1 MNKKKPIPVI
11 DLFAGPG
18 GLGEGF
24 SALTDEQGNS
34 IFKIVLS
41 VEKDEYAH
49 QTLELR
55 SFFRQ
60 FEKGNVPEEYYKYL
74 RGEIKREE
82 LFKSFPEVTLNA
94 KKEALKA
101 ELGVIPPEEIDKKVS
116 EALNGACNW
125 VLIGGPP
132 CQAYSIIGRV
142 RKGWKNGIDENDP
155 RVFLYREYY
164 RILAVH
170 NPPVFVLEN
179 VKGLLSS
186 KLNDQLLFEEIL
198 EDLENPQES
207 YKKLKGK
214 RKTESKCPGYFLFSL
229 VKKHSSYKSNGSP
242 HFESEDFIIKAEDYG
257 IPQKR
262 HRVIILGIR
271 KDIFEGPPEILN
283 KREVVVVDKVL
294 KSGLPKVRSGLSK
307 EPDSKENWK
316 RIFKDFESIG
326 FRESVNFHLRK
337 FIKSLAKNIIVPQQD
352 RGDEFIG
359 YQPDI
364 DYREEYDWFIDK
376 RLKGVCNHST
386 RSHLREDLYRYLFAS
401 SYAKVEKKSPKLS
414 DFPKTLLPRHK
425 SANDNKFMDRFRVQ
439 LWGEPA
445 RTITSH
451 IAKDGHYYIHPDPAQ
466 CRSLTVREA
475 ARIQTFPDNYF
486 FCGPRTSQY
495 TQVGNA
501 VPPLLAKQIAK
512 IVSQFFRKS
521 KIII

>member
-1 MNKKKPIPVI
+1 MNKKKPISVI

-24 SALTDEQGNS
+24 AALTDEKGNS

-41 VEKDEYAH
+41 IEKDKYAH

-60 FEKGNVPEEYYKYL
+60 FEKENVPEEYYKYL
-74 RGEIKREE
+74 RREIKREE
-82 LFKSFPEVTLNA
+82 LFKSFPEAALNA

-101 ELGVIPPEEIDKKVS
+101 ELGVTPADEIDKKIS
-116 EALNGACNW
+116 EALKGANNW

-132 CQAYSIIGRV
+132 CQAYSIIGRA
-142 RKGWKNGIDENDP
+142 RQGWKNGLDENDP

-170 NPPVFVLEN
+170 NPSVFVLEN
-179 VKGLLSS
+179 VKGLISS
-186 KLNDQLLFEEIL
+186 KINDQLLFEEIL
-198 EDLENPQES
+198 DDLENPAES
-207 YKKLKGK
+207 FKKLKGK
-214 RKTESKCPGYFLFSL
+214 RKTVSKCPGYFLFSL
-229 VKKHSSYKSNGSP
+229 VKKYNSYKSNGRP
-242 HFESEDFIIKAEDYG
+242 RFGFEDFIIKAENYG

-271 KDIFEGPPEILN
+271 KDIFTEPPEILN
-283 KREVVVVDKVL
+283 KREMVFVDKVL
-294 KSGLPKVRSGLSK
+294 RTGLPKVRSGLSK
-307 EPDSKENWK
+307 ELDSKENWR
-316 RIFKDFESIG
+316 RIFKDFDTSG
-326 FRESVNFHLRK
+326 FTDEINYQVRE
-337 FIKSLAKNIIVPQQD
+337 FIISLAKNIIVPSKD
-352 RGDEFIG
+352 RGNEFIR

-364 DYREEYDWFIDK
+364 DYKEEYDWFVDK
-376 RLKGVCNHST
+376 RLNGVCNHST
-386 RSHLREDLYRYLFAS
+386 RSHVREDLYRYLFAA
-401 SYAKVEKKSPKLS
+401 SYAKIEKKSPKLS
-414 DFPKTLLPRHK
+414 DFPKALLPRHK

-475 ARIQTFPDNYF
+475 ARIQTFPDNYC

-495 TQVGNA
+495 IQVGNA
-501 VPPLLAKQIAK
+501 VPPLLAKQIAYV
-512 IVSQFFRKS
+512 VSGLFK
-521 KIII
+521 